1 MRRPDFTQR
10 KHGLT
15 PAERGT
21 AHHLFMQ
28 FCDFDACA
36 AGRVGTEIERLRTL
50 RILSPEQADAVEPAR
65 IEAFFA
71 SDFYQNE
78 MRNARVRRE
87 FKFSVVVP
95 AADYYPETAG
105 MDETVLL
112 QGVIDCLL
120 ETDAGFTILDFKT
133 DRVTPGTMTARA
145 AGYAAQLDAYAA
157 AVARIF
163 GRPVTAR
170 VLYFFAAQA
179 AVRL

>member
-1 MRRPDFTQR
+1 MGGSHQAGYGFR
-10 KHGLT
+10 
-15 PAERGT
+15 
-21 AHHLFMQ
+21 
-28 FCDFDACA
+28 A
-36 AGRVGTEIERLRTL
+36 AVKANGAAVIGAAAPGK
-50 RILSPEQADAVEPAR
+50 ILGWNS
-65 IEAFFA
+65 
-71 SDFYQNE
+71 
-78 MRNARVRRE
+78 
-87 FKFSVVVP
+87 
-95 AADYYPETAG
+95 
-105 MDETVLL
+105 VLL

-157 AVARIF
+157 AVARMF